1 MTTNKERIERVEAEL
16 GSMQDSMQR
25 MEMGINDKLH
35 HLEEVISKLADSISA
50 SKGVSSHHEHAA
62 SSQPRREESGM
73 ERQQF
78 PSRLAKLEFP
88 RYSGDDPTEWFNR
101 VTQFFDYQETTDDQR
116 VVLAS
121 FHLEDGQLVTWKAFV
136 EELWARF
143 GPTECEDFDEAL
155 SRVKQTS
162 SLRDYQKEFERLG
175 NRVHGWTQRALVGT
189 FMGGL
194 KPEISEEIRIETTP
208 GETTEEISE
217 ITRGTKQEETDDPE
231 ITFYALTGWTAPQ
244 TMRVMARIGP
254 YEIVVLIDSG
264 STHNFI
270 STRLANL
277 LQLPIEPTAAF
288 SVRVANGEKLTC
300 QGKFEKEL
308 EYLGHIITCH
318 GVKVDEK
325 KIAAMMSWPKPQT
338 ITELR
343 GFLGLTGYYRKFVQG
358 YGCEACQRTKS
369 TTLKPA
375 GLLQPL
381 PIPCQVWDD
390 ITLDFIEGLP
400 CSQGKNTIL
409 VVVDRLSKSAHFMSL
424 SHPFSAKTVAEKF
437 INGVVKLHG
446 MPKSIISDRDPIF
459 ISKFWQEFFKMS
471 GTQLKMS
478 SAYHPQTDG
487 QTKVINR
494 CLEQFLRCFVHQWPR
509 KWHEYLPW
517 AEFWYNTTYHVST
530 GMTPFQ
536 ALYGREPATVPI
548 YHVGTSP
555 VHEVDKAL
563 LARDELLAKLK
574 KNLAVAANRM
584 KQVAD
589 KHRRDVEFQQNDLK
603 LASKFFGPYRVLEK
617 IGSVAYKLQLPE
629 GARIH
634 PVFHVSLLKKVVGE
648 VPHNSSE
655 LPPIDDDGVIILEPD
670 SIVDTRWLKRGGKF
684 IEQSLVRWKR
694 LPLRRLLG
702 KIRR

>member
-1 MTTNKERIERVEAEL
+1 MTTNNERIERVEAEL

-25 MEMGINDKLH
+25 MEMGFNDKLH

-50 SKGVSSHHEHAA
+50 SKEVLSHHEHAT
-62 SSQPRREESGM
+62 SSRPRREESGR

-121 FHLEDGQLVTWKAFV
+121 FHLEDGQLVTCKAFV
-136 EELWARF
+136 EELWAHF

-155 SRVKQTS
+155 SQVRQTS

-189 FMGGL
+189 FMSGL
-194 KPEISEEIRIETTP
+194 KPESSEEIRIEATP
-208 GETTEEISE
+208 RETTEEISE
-217 ITRGTKQEETDDPE
+217 IIQGTKQEETDDPE
-231 ITFYALTGWTAPQ
+231 ITFYALTGWT
-244 TMRVMARIGP
+244 
-254 YEIVVLIDSG
+254 IVVLIDSG

-277 LQLPIEPTAAF
+277 LQLPIEPTATF
-288 SVRVANGEKLTC
+288 SVRVANGEKLMC
-300 QGKFEKEL
+300 QGKFENEL

-318 GVKVDEK
+318 GVKVDEN
-325 KIAAMMSWPKPQT
+325 KIDVMMSWPKPQT

-358 YGCEACQRTKS
+358 YGCETCQRTKS
-369 TTLKPA
+369 TTLKPT

-409 VVVDRLSKSAHFMSL
+409 VVVDRLSKSAHFTSL
-424 SHPFSAKTVAEKF
+424 SHPFSVKTVAEKF

-478 SAYHPQTDG
+478 SAYHPQIDS
-487 QTKVINR
+487 QTEVINR
-494 CLEQFLRCFVHQWPR
+494 CLEQYLWCF
-509 KWHEYLPW
+509 YLPW

-530 GMTPFQ
+530 SMTPFQ
-536 ALYGREPATVPI
+536 ALYGREPPIVPI
-548 YHVGTSP
+548 YHLGTWP

-563 LARDELLAKLK
+563 LAKDELLAKLK

-589 KHRRDVEFQQNDLK
+589 KHRRDVEFQRNDLK

-634 PVFHVSLLKKVVGE
+634 SVFHVSLLKKVVGE
-648 VPHNSSE
+648 FPHNSDE

-670 SIVDTRWLKRGGKF
+670 SIVDTQWLKRGGKF

-694 LPLRRLLG
+694 LPS
-702 KIRR
+702 KEAT